1 MWVRLSREP
10 TRRQVYAK
18 GRAFQYNSRKRT
30 VEKVMKVDTGYVIP
44 TLLFF
49 SFFFLFYL
57 GRTSSSE
64 KVNDNVLL
72 KLYLDNVLSIYIQ

>member
-18 GRAFQYNSRKRT
+18 GSAFQYNSRKRT

-49 SFFFLFYL
+49 FFFYL

-72 KLYLDNVLSIYIQ
+72 KLYLDNVLSIYVQ